1 MQPIQINVQVSIG
14 LNSELSALL
23 MSVVNRPAQVAE
35 LPAAPRSKKPAKSQ
49 PEPKPEVTNQ
59 PTPTDGQAT
68 ASEEPE
74 PQPETAKPEPEPA
87 PVQEP
92 APEPQPEPAKEETKE
107 YTEVDVRAA
116 MDRTRKRIE
125 GENYT
130 YDEQGG
136 VVADTSSGY
145 APNTLGIF
153 GNAMLCDPSANE
165 VKIGYNMNDIDQS
178 TLKYSPPSC
187 SRRTSAQAPGRTAM
201 SSSRS

>member
-68 ASEEPE
+68 AEKPE
-74 PQPETAKPEPEPA
+74 PAPEAPAETAEQEPTPEPEP
-87 PVQEP
+87 V
-92 APEPQPEPAKEETKE
+92 PQATAKE

-116 MDRTRKRIE
+116 MERTRKRIE
-125 GENYT
+125 GENYKEKT
-130 YDEQGG
+130 DSE
-136 VVADTSSGY
+136 GY
-145 APNTLGIF
+145 KKWHRVLTGWFKNTAAMF
-153 GNAMLCDPSANE
+153 GAEKPSALPDSE
-165 VKIGYNMNDIDQS
+165 SRAKFIACCDAVCVKGDELVEDC
-178 TLKYSPPSC
+178 PF
-187 SRRTSAQAPGRTAM
+187 
-201 SSSRS
+201 

>member
-92 APEPQPEPAKEETKE
+92 APEPQPEPAKEEAKE

-125 GENYT
+125 GENYKEKT
-130 YDEQGG
+130 DSE
-136 VVADTSSGY
+136 GY
-145 APNTLGIF
+145 KKWHRVLTGWFKNTAAMF
-153 GNAMLCDPSANE
+153 GAEKPSALPDSE
-165 VKIGYNMNDIDQS
+165 SRAKFIACCDAVQVKGDELIEDC
-178 TLKYSPPSC
+178 PF
-187 SRRTSAQAPGRTAM
+187 
-201 SSSRS
+201 

>member
-92 APEPQPEPAKEETKE
+92 APEPQPEPAKEEAKE

-125 GENYT
+125 GENYKEKT
-130 YDEQGG
+130 DSE
-136 VVADTSSGY
+136 GY
-145 APNTLGIF
+145 KKWHRVLTGWFKNTAAMF
-153 GNAMLCDPSANE
+153 GAEKPSALPDSE
-165 VKIGYNMNDIDQS
+165 SRAKFIACCDAIQVKGDELIEDC
-178 TLKYSPPSC
+178 PF
-187 SRRTSAQAPGRTAM
+187 
-201 SSSRS
+201 

>member
-35 LPAAPRSKKPAKSQ
+35 LPAAPRNKKPAKPQ

-74 PQPETAKPEPEPA
+74 PQPEAAKPEPEPA

-92 APEPQPEPAKEETKE
+92 APEPQQEPEPAQEGAKE

-125 GENYT
+125 GENYKEKP
-130 YDEQGG
+130 DSE
-136 VVADTSSGY
+136 GY
-145 APNTLGIF
+145 KKWHRVLTGWFKNTAAIYG
-153 GNAMLCDPSANE
+153 AEKPSALPDSE
-165 VKIGYNMNDIDQS
+165 SRAKFIACCDAVCVKGDELVEDC
-178 TLKYSPPSC
+178 PF
-187 SRRTSAQAPGRTAM
+187 
-201 SSSRS
+201 